1 MKFLVTGSNGF
12 VASCIAEA
20 AILRGHEV
28 FRLSRPWADRLE
40 SRLDEIVPDVIFHG
54 AGSASVAESIR
65 DPDAD
70 YQRSVMPWKMVL
82 EAVRQTGQRPLI
94 LFPSSAAVYGN
105 PEHSP
110 VPEDSVLAPISP
122 YGQHKVEC
130 ERLAQKA
137 REEGGVPVHVFRLF
151 SVHGARQKR
160 LLVRELY
167 EKAQSDTPF
176 IQLAGTGEER
186 RDYISQGDLGKAVLD
201 FAELPVWPTEHW
213 RFNLASGK
221 ETSVRELA
229 EMICALLN
237 LEKSIQVSAQGRV
250 GDPARWCANT
260 ELFHEVCPA
269 WRPKPLK
276 ESLEETLSEWQR
288 EDDAR

>member
-12 VASCIAEA
+12 VASCVEEA
-20 AILRGHEV
+20 AIKRGHEV
-28 FRLSRPWADRLE
+28 VRLSRPWPERLE
-40 SRLDEIVPDVIFHG
+40 RRIDEIVPDVIFHG
-54 AGSASVAESIR
+54 AGSASVGESIR

-70 YQRSVMPWKMVL
+70 YQRSVIPWRTL
-82 EAVRQTGQRPLI
+82 LDAVRQTGQRPLI

-110 VPEDSVLAPISP
+110 VSEDCVLKPISP
-122 YGQHKVEC
+122 YGTHKVEC
-130 ERLAQKA
+130 ERLAQAA
-137 REEGGVPVHVFRLF
+137 REKGGLPVHVFRLF

-160 LLVRELY
+160 LLVRELF
-167 EKAQSDTPF
+167 EKACSENPV

-186 RDYISQGDLGKAVLD
+186 RDYISQSDLGDAVID

-229 EMICALLN
+229 EMICGIMK
-237 LEKSIQVSAQGRV
+237 LEKAIQPSAQGRV
-250 GDPARWCANT
+250 GDPTRWCANP
-260 ELFHEVCPA
+260 ELFRKVCLA
-269 WRPKPLK
+269 WQPKPLK
-276 ESLEETLSEWQR
+276 ESLEETLFQWQR
-288 EDDAR
+288 ENDHR